1 METTTR
7 ADDMAGGRVKPG
19 TAAARAAPVERIE
32 VLAYKI
38 PTDGPDG
45 KESDGTLQW
54 DSTTCVVVLA
64 SAAGHTGVGYTYGDV
79 ATAHLIDSKLAP
91 LALGADA
98 AAPAALWRS
107 MFAHIRNA
115 GRPGAGA
122 MAVAAV
128 DIAVW
133 DLRARLIGR
142 PLFQTLPAFH
152 DQVPVYGSGG
162 FTNYPVNRLADQ
174 LAGWVDQGIPRVK
187 LKTSRHP
194 DEDPARL
201 AAVRKAIGDDP
212 VLFTDANGAYTRKE
226 ALYWAWRF
234 REEFGV
240 AWLEEP
246 VSSEDLTGLRLLR
259 DSGPPGLDI
268 AAGEYGFVLADFA
281 ALLDAGAVDCLQA
294 DVTRCGG
301 VTGLLQV
308 AGLSAARQVDLSAHC
323 APAVSAHAFCAVGR
337 LRHLEYFHD
346 HVRIESMLFDGTLS
360 PAGGALRPDP
370 GSPGL
375 GLELRAADAGRHQI
389 HRAAH
394 SAA

>member
-1 METTTR
+1 
-7 ADDMAGGRVKPG
+7 V
-19 TAAARAAPVERIE
+19 PVERAE
-32 VLAYKI
+32 VLAYEI
-38 PTDGPDG
+38 PTDGPEG
-45 KESDGTLQW
+45 RESDGTLEW

-64 SAAGHTGVGYTYGDV
+64 SAAGHTGLGYTYGDV
-79 ATAHLIDSKLAP
+79 AAAHLIGSKLAP

-98 AAPAALWRS
+98 LAPPALWRA
-107 MFAHIRNA
+107 MFSQIRNA
-115 GRPGAGA
+115 GRPGVGA

-133 DLRARLIGR
+133 DLRARILGR
-142 PLFQTLPAFH
+142 ALRATLPAFH
-152 DQVPVYGSGG
+152 DRVPVYGSGG
-162 FTNYPVNRLADQ
+162 FTNYPVERLTEQ
-174 LAGWVDQGIPRVK
+174 LAGWVGQGIPRVK

-212 VLFTDANGAYTRKE
+212 VLFTDANGAYSRKE

-246 VSSEDLTGLRLLR
+246 VSSDDAEGLHQVR
-259 DSGPPGLDI
+259 SGGPPGLDI
-268 AAGEYGFVLADFA
+268 AAGEYGFVLPDFA
-281 ALLDAGAVDCLQA
+281 RLLDARAVDCLQA

-301 VTGLLQV
+301 ITGLLQV
-308 AGLSAARQVDLSAHC
+308 AGLAAAHQVDLSGHC
-323 APAVSAHAFCAVGR
+323 APAVSAHAFCAAER

-360 PAGGALRPDP
+360 PAGGGLRPDP
-370 GSPGL
+370 GAPGL
-375 GLELRAADAGRHQI
+375 GLTLRRQDAARFQVHGS
-389 HRAAH
+389 AH
-394 SAA
+394 SPE